1 MLQALSLALHHDQD
15 VVTARQRAA
24 SLAQALGFDT
34 SEQTRI
40 ATAVSEIVRNAFRY
54 ASGGVV
60 DFTVDVDSRPQRLV
74 VRVADRGQGIR
85 RLDEVLNGRYQSST
99 GLGIGIQGA
108 RRLMDRFSLESSSN
122 GTTAVLEK
130 FLPQT
135 GPLVTKTRLAQIVE
149 SIAQR
154 EPAGLVD
161 EIQKQNQDLLRA
173 LDELQRKQQEL
184 VRVNR
189 ELEDTNRGVVALY
202 AELDEKADHL
212 RRADE
217 LKSRFLSNMTHE
229 FRTPVNS
236 IIGLTRL
243 LIDERERAD
252 HEPEPELVYIRE
264 AAEQLSEL
272 VNDLLDLAKVEA
284 GKTVVRPTEF
294 RVETLFGALRGML
307 RPLLLNQSVELVFD
321 SGEDLPL
328 LHTDEGKVS
337 QILRNLISNGLKFTE
352 RGEVRVTARMG
363 PSDETIT
370 FEVRDTGIGIAAE
383 DLVRIFD
390 EFTQLEHRIQRRVKG
405 TGLGLALSKRL
416 AELLGGALSVTSEV
430 GVGSTFTVRVPRHYG
445 PPRAEGFLWIP
456 EPGKVPV
463 LIVEDAADALYFYEK
478 ALGSSAF
485 QMYPARTL
493 REAEAALETLRPAV
507 IVLDILL
514 GDEEAWD
521 VLLRVKREERLSRV
535 PVVVVSS
542 LSEREKAAALGA
554 DVYLPKPIERR
565 LLLDTLIALHARAA
579 PIRVLVVDDDQAI
592 RFLIRQ
598 CLPESQF
605 EVREAT
611 SGSEG
616 LAMASADPPQVILLD
631 LLMPGIDGLETLSRL
646 RADARTRHVPVL
658 VLTSAELDEEAR
670 RRLADADSCLSKSDI
685 ARDSMPGAVRALLGG
700 RAHRAGAGEPAP
712 SLPI

>member
-154 EPAGLVD
+154 EPVGLV
-161 EIQKQNQDLLRA
+161 EEVQRQNQDLLRA

-243 LIDERERAD
+243 LIDERQRVG
-252 HEPEPELVYIRE
+252 HETEPELVYIRE

-284 GKTVVRPTEF
+284 GKTVVRPAEF
-294 RVETLFGALRGML
+294 RIDTLFGALRGML
-307 RPLLLNQSVELVFD
+307 RPLLLNQSVALVFD
-321 SGEDLPL
+321 GGDNLPPL
-328 LHTDEGKVS
+328 YTDEGKVS
-337 QILRNLISNGLKFTE
+337 QILRNLISNGLKVTE
-352 RGEVRVTARMG
+352 RGEVRITARLG
-363 PSDETIT
+363 PSDETIA
-370 FEVRDTGIGIAAE
+370 FEVRDTGIGIAPE

-390 EFTQLEHRIQRRVKG
+390 EFTQLEHRLQRKVKG

-430 GVGSTFTVRVPRHYG
+430 GVGSTFTVRIPKHYR
-445 PPRAEGFLWIP
+445 PPRADTFEWIP
-456 EPGKVPV
+456 DPEKVPV
-463 LIVEDAADALYFYEK
+463 LVVEDAADALYFYEK
-478 ALGSSAF
+478 ALSTSAF

-493 REAEAALETLRPAV
+493 REAEAALGTLRPAA
-507 IVLDILL
+507 IILDILL

-521 VLLRVKREERLSRV
+521 VLLRVKREERLSGV

-554 DVYLPKPIERR
+554 DVYLPKPIDRR
-565 LLLDTLIALHARAA
+565 LLLDTLISLHARAA
-579 PIRVLVVDDDQAI
+579 PVRVLAIDDDEAI
-592 RFLIRQ
+592 RFLIQQ
-598 CLPESQF
+598 CLPGSQF
-605 EVREAT
+605 EVREAA
-611 SGSEG
+611 SGTDG
-616 LAMASADPPQVILLD
+616 VAMAAADPPHVILLD
-631 LLMPGIDGLETLSRL
+631 LLMPGIDGSETLARL
-646 RADARTRHVPVL
+646 RADDRTRNVPVL
-658 VLTSAELDEEAR
+658 ILSSAELDGDAR
-670 RRLADADSCLSKSDI
+670 QHLVNADGWLSKSDI
-685 ARDSMPGAVRALLGG
+685 TRDTMPGAVRALLGG
-700 RAHRAGAGEPAP
+700 RSNRRDTSEPASP
-712 SLPI
+712 MSI